1 MSGEWYA
8 ATRDYTR
15 RLAQVRGVSPSADEN
30 RVTELALRLLREGG
44 LDDAYTLSG
53 LDPIEGDPH
62 GRHNAYAFLRGQSS
76 RAVVLLG
83 HVDTVGADDY
93 GALEPWAFDPDAL
106 AARRELLE
114 GLGPDV
120 AADLAAGPDDWMFG
134 RGVADMKSGVAATI
148 AVMRR
153 LAEKARAGSPPP
165 LSVVLLATVD
175 EENESAGV
183 LQAVRFLHALR
194 ERHGLA
200 YAGVVNTDY
209 TAARYPGDPHRYIYV
224 GTVGKLLPSIFVVG
238 QATHAGDPFAGLDA
252 NLLAAELVRDLSMNT
267 DLCDAVRGEVAP
279 PPVTLHAADLKTGYD
294 TQLPFAAAFYLNVV
308 TLTTSPAT
316 LLARLRGRAETV
328 LAGLLA
334 RLNVAAEDWLRATA
348 LTPRRSLPGVGEGET
363 SSNTPEIH
371 PNHNVNVQD
380 RGRARSGTVL
390 TYAELRAETAA
401 RLGED
406 LVADA
411 LSAEWDRWPLDEDK
425 RERCLR
431 LVRRLGALSGRQGPA
446 VVLYYAPPYYPH
458 VAALP
463 ASGVPD
469 ALSKA
474 VAAVAAAHPELNLVV
489 REYFPLLS
497 DLSYLRLDPALDL
510 AALRDNMPVWR
521 EASACAPPRAGSY
534 SLPIEAMRALDL
546 PVVNVGP
553 YGRAVHQAGERVLMP
568 YSFGVVPQLIYE
580 TIERLAR
587 L

>member
-238 QATHAGDPFAGLDA
+238 QAAHAGDPFAGLDA

>member
-238 QATHAGDPFAGLDA
+238 QAAHAGDPFAGLDA

-328 LAGLLA
+328 LAGLLT

>member
-238 QATHAGDPFAGLDA
+238 QAAHAGDPFAGLDA

-431 LVRRLGALSGRQGPA
+431 LVRRLWALSGRQGPA

-463 ASGVPD
+463 ASGVSD

>member
-238 QATHAGDPFAGLDA
+238 QAAHAGDPFAGLDA

-334 RLNVAAEDWLRATA
+334 RLNVAAEDWLRTTA

>member
-238 QATHAGDPFAGLDA
+238 QAAHAGDPFAGLDA

-348 LTPRRSLPGVGEGET
+348 PTPRRSLPGVGEGET

-431 LVRRLGALSGRQGPA
+431 LVRRLWALSGRQGPA

>member
-238 QATHAGDPFAGLDA
+238 QAAHAGDPFAGLDA

-431 LVRRLGALSGRQGPA
+431 LVRRLWALSGRQGPA